1 MHAMKPWMLAV
12 CCAAVTVVFAAG
24 GSKPAPPPPQPLP
37 KQETTAAIE
46 LFKKT
51 DPKMESFFTNATG
64 YAVFPGVTKGAFGI
78 GAAHGTGEVFER
90 GRLIGSASLT
100 QVTIGFQLGGQE
112 YSEVIFFENPA
123 ALTKFT
129 SNQFAM
135 SAQASAVAA
144 AEGKSTDVKYQQGVA
159 VFTIAKGGL
168 MFEASVGGQKF
179 KFTPLRVPINPL
191 AKPAAAKP

>member
-1 MHAMKPWMLAV
+1 MRVWMLV
-12 CCAAVTVVFAAG
+12 LCCGAIALAEAAPVKNTAAT
-24 GSKPAPPPPQPLP
+24 PQP
-37 KQETTAAIE
+37 KKETLEAME

-51 DPKMESFFTNATG
+51 DPKMDGLFTSAFG
-64 YAVFPGVTKGAFGI
+64 CAVFPSVAKGAFGI
-78 GAAHGTGEVFER
+78 GAARGSGEVFQQ
-90 GRLIGSASLT
+90 GRLIGSATLT

-112 YSEVIFFENPA
+112 YAELIFFENEA

-144 AEGKSTDVKYQQGVA
+144 AEGASTNAKYQQGVL

-179 KFTPLRVPINPL
+179 KFTPLS
-191 AKPAAAKP
+191 KPPGK

>member
-1 MHAMKPWMLAV
+1 MKTWSLAFCLGV
-12 CCAAVTVVFAAG
+12 AAAALAAT
-24 GSKPAPPPPQPLP
+24 KNQPPQPKP
-37 KQETTAAIE
+37 ETIAAIE

-51 DPKMESFFTNATG
+51 DPKMEALFTNATG
-64 YAVFPGVTKGAFGI
+64 YAIFPSVGKGAFGI
-78 GAAHGTGEVFER
+78 GAAHGKGEVFER

-100 QVTIGFQLGGQE
+100 QITIGFQLGGQE
-112 YSEVIFFENPA
+112 YAEAIFFENLA

-144 AEGKSTDVKYQQGVA
+144 AEGASRDAKYQQGVL

-179 KFTPLRVPINPL
+179 KFTPLPVPVNPL
-191 AKPAAAKP
+191 VKP